1 MNNSSPEYRKSHLST
16 DVVDT
21 YKSMYQGFDKSF
33 SIVDRF
39 SYARW
44 LIEKVELESYFS
56 ENSVAF
62 KKMNCLDFA
71 CGTGR
76 LTKFIQPYVNTITG
90 IDISEKMIQ
99 VAKAQKIKADFNVL
113 DITRSDYVVSK
124 TYDIVFAFRF
134 FLRAEDSLR
143 NDVMLALRQHVNKN
157 GVLIFNVHDNPVS
170 LNWPLFVYS
179 KIFKKESPVHS
190 NYDLGVRRS
199 FRYSEVKKLL
209 RDCGFEIE
217 RVSKISFVPNYLYGL
232 PVLYKL
238 FYMLDKLVYKYKLFK
253 CFSIESIYYCRAK

>member
-1 MNNSSPEYRKSHLST
+1 MNDNSPEYRKSHLSS
-16 DVVDT
+16 DVVNT
-21 YKSMYQGFDKSF
+21 YKTMYQGFDTTF

-44 LIEKVELESYFS
+44 LIEKVELGNYLKEHSM
-56 ENSVAF
+56 AF
-62 KKMNCLDFA
+62 KKMDALDFA

-76 LTKFIQPYVNTITG
+76 LTELIQPYVNSITG

-99 VAKAQKIKADFNVL
+99 VAKEKKIKAEFNVL
-113 DITRSDYVVSK
+113 DITNNDYAPSK
-124 TYDIVFAFRF
+124 TYDIIFAFRF

-143 NDVMLALRQHVNKN
+143 KDVMLALRQHINKN

-170 LNWPLFVYS
+170 LNWPLFLYS

-199 FRYSEVKKLL
+199 FREAEVKNLL
-209 RDCGFEIE
+209 CDCGFEIE
-217 RVSKISFVPNYLYGL
+217 RVSKIGFVPNYLYGL

-238 FYMLDKLVYKYKLFK
+238 FYMLDKLIYKYSLFK
-253 CFSIESIYYCRAK
+253 SFSIESIYYCRAK